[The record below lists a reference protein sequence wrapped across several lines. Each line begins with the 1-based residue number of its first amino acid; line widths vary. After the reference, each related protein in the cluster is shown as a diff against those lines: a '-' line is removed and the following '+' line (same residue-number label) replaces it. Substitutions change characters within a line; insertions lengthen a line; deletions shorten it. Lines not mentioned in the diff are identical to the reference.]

1 MGQERLQ
8 MGGDLLL
15 HALLRPAP
23 THSSAV
29 KGDADASELSACK
42 SSMRNE
48 ARDVLQLMRFPQHS
62 HLAQA
67 MDAYGE
73 AVPRLQSLR
82 SDALHHLI
90 RYPQPGGQ
98 VLAKLAVLSP
108 VRSCILTPGWGLAAL
123 DFLRR
128 PVS

>member
-90 RYPQPGGQ
+90 RYPPTRG
-98 VLAKLAVLSP
+98 VKFSLSLP
-108 VRSCILTPGWGLAAL
+108 SYLLSDRVFSRPAGDWRHLTSCAG
-123 DFLRR
+123 R
-128 PVS
+128 